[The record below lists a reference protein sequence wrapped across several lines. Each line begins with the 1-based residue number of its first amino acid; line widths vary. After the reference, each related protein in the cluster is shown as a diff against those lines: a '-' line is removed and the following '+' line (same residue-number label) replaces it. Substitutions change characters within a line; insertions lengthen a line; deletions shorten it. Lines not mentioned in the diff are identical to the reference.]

1 VVTRGLQSAAKC
13 CFAGQALFSS
23 RAAACEAWSHGL
35 GELNMT
41 TASIRTTAFPTTIVQ
56 EISELIES
64 SDVQFASI
72 AALLDQFSS
81 AHKDKISKLRTSA
94 ESGQKEFS
102 EINKALGEAQEACL
116 QAERQRDDTKLALAR
131 TQAEHEASQAE
142 LRSAQ
147 EELQRVRSE
156 LKQTADQLRN
166 EETAR
171 LALETTYAEL
181 RYDRDRLNG
190 IVITQHHDLKGLAAA
205 NKQFKR
211 RIRNAAIAASVIVVV
226 GLTSWLSG
234 AHAFF
239 LAAP

>member
-1 VVTRGLQSAAKC
+1 
-13 CFAGQALFSS
+13 
-23 RAAACEAWSHGL
+23 
-35 GELNMT
+35 MT

-94 ESGQKEFS
+94 ESGQKEFG

-131 TQAEHEASQAE
+131 TQSEYEASQAE

-156 LKQTADQLRN
+156 LKQATDQFRN
-166 EETAR
+166 EEAAR
-171 LALETTYAEL
+171 MALETSNVEL
-181 RYDRDRLNG
+181 RYERERLNG
-190 IVITQHHDLKGLAAA
+190 IVTTQQNDLKKITGTNNLI
-205 NKQFKR
+205 KR
-211 RIRNAAIAASVIVVV
+211 RIRHAAIAASVMLVV
-226 GLTSWLSG
+226 GLTTWLSG
-234 AHAFF
+234 AHALI
-239 LAAP
+239 LAAH